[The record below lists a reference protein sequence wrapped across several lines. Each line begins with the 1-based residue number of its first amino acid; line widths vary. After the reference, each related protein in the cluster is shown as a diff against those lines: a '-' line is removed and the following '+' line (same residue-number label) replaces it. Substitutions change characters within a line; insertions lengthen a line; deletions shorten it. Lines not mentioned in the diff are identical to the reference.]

1 MCLLR
6 KPSISSYWSSKGCD
20 VTPWFSQIIPRNRF
34 QLILKF
40 FHLIDNRTLG
50 QQAQDPTA
58 RFEPL
63 LTHANRL
70 FRRYYVP
77 NPEVSIDESLVWY

>member
-1 MCLLR
+1 MGLVR

-20 VTPWFSQIIPRNRF
+20 VTPWFSQMIPRNRF

-58 RFEPL
+58 R
-63 LTHANRL
+63 
-70 FRRYYVP
+70 
-77 NPEVSIDESLVWY
+77 